1 MPSVV
6 VLLRRGE
13 DERPPPPPPSSP
25 PPPAPTAVVTE
36 EEEAPP
42 PPPQQQQARR
52 RRRRRGRRHRQH
64 RAAEKEDVDDNNNNN
79 HHRLFV
85 LPSPSEAPLL
95 VGAKGR
101 TIRLVRSQ
109 SGLHLT
115 LRGLEVFATA
125 GSGRRRRAPVVAADP
140 LLARQMG
147 VSASAGGVLRWFVS
161 AQAAR
166 EGYPPHMADPLEAL
180 AEAHRCDLRLLPGQR
195 GHVCLML
202 VPSSAAAGSSGSI
215 GTAGVVAVQTEEEE
229 ENEEW
234 RARVREARAALLP
247 RLAPFLLLRHR
258 REQHPPAHRPPSVQ
272 PPPPDDDATTTTTTT
287 SS

>member
-1 MPSVV
+1 
-6 VLLRRGE
+6 
-13 DERPPPPPPSSP
+13 
-25 PPPAPTAVVTE
+25 
-36 EEEAPP
+36 
-42 PPPQQQQARR
+42 
-52 RRRRRGRRHRQH
+52 
-64 RAAEKEDVDDNNNNN
+64 
-79 HHRLFV
+79 V

-115 LRGLEVFATA
+115 LRGLEVFATV
-125 GSGRRRRAPVVAADP
+125 GDSRYAPVVAADP

-147 VSASAGGVLRWFVS
+147 VSACAGGVLRWFVS
-161 AQAAR
+161 AHAAR

-202 VPSSAAAGSSGSI
+202 VPSSAAAAATTTTTTTTAGSSSI
-215 GTAGVVAVQTEEEE
+215 GTEVVVVAVVQAKKEEE

-287 SS
+287 TSS